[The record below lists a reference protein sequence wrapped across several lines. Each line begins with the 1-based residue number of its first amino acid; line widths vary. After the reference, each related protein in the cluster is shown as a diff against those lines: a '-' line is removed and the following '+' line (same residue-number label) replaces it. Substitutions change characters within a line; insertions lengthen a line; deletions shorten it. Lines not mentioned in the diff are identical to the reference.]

1 PYTTLFRSHRRPVA
15 PGRGVT
21 APRLRVGLPGEPA
34 CALLPRQEAA
44 ARFGGRLARLLL
56 GGRRVPRRAVGA
68 ARAAHAR
75 RGGARRRRAGRGGRT
90 RHVPPVG
97 VGGRAPSLLLV

>member
-1 PYTTLFRSHRRPVA
+1 RRPVA

-34 CALLPRQEAA
+34 CALLLRQEAA

-56 GGRRVPRRAVGA
+56 GGRRGPRRAVGA

-75 RGGARRRRAGRGGRT
+75 RGGARRRPAGRAGGAG
-90 RHVPPVG
+90 HLPPLG
-97 VGGRAPSLLLV
+97 VGGRPPPLLLVRT